1 MALSVKPRPLRM
13 PNNLS
18 CPRSPSVAPA
28 IRPALCVQP
37 AVSVA
42 KAKSAPKPAPKEPKK
57 VEHWFVREVVDGIAV
72 LEGPSGLIEVSTG
85 DNVPGMGPVEAIS
98 ERDGF
103 WVIATNKGAI
113 TAR

>member
-1 MALSVKPRPLRM
+1 M
-13 PNNLS
+13 
-18 CPRSPSVAPA
+18 
-28 IRPALCVQP
+28 
-37 AVSVA
+37 
-42 KAKSAPKPAPKEPKK
+42 
-57 VEHWFVREVVDGIAV
+57 REVVDGIAV

-85 DNVPGMGPVEAIS
+85 DNVPGMGRVEAIS